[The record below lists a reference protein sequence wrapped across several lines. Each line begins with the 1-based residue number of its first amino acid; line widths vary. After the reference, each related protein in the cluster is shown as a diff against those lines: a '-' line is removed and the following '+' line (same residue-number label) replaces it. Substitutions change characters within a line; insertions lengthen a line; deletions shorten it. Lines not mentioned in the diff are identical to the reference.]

1 MAIIFTV
8 LPLLKLEIFMF
19 ALYLQSKNKVRPWL
33 RRCKRIYYLN
43 FTPALE
49 QAKSSLSQIKTKRA
63 LTRVGVSLSQMTF
76 SRPPLK
82 RVYSS
87 N

>member
-1 MAIIFTV
+1 M
-8 LPLLKLEIFMF
+8 
-19 ALYLQSKNKVRPWL
+19 
-33 RRCKRIYYLN
+33 N

-87 N
+87 KRIWSSDISRVRSKIKAYFRGIKLVNDLHKINMNVRM